1 MWETRDLLDQVDHR
15 DFQEE
20 RELQVF
26 LELLELWVRQD
37 QPVRLG
43 HKEIRVNKDRL
54 AQLDQMEIEEMQDL
68 LDRLA
73 LQED

>member
-15 DFQEE
+15 DFREE

-26 LELLELWVRQD
+26 LELLELWVHQD

-43 HKEIRVNKDRL
+43 HKETRVNKGHL
-54 AQLDQMEIEEMQDL
+54 VQLDQKEIEEMQDL
-68 LDRLA
+68 LDHLA